1 MKCLEKSAKTVDL
14 AVELACKELGIAR
27 EDAEYE
33 VLDPGSKGVLGLF
46 GGKEAV
52 VKVIVPDNP
61 GEDAIAFLQPIF
73 EKLKVHPSHTIEEKD
88 DSLWIS
94 FSGTGLGAV
103 IGRRG
108 ETLDALQYLTNLA
121 VNRQF
126 EEKTRIILDVEG
138 YRSSR
143 EETLANLARKM
154 ADKVRRTGKDVMLEP
169 MSPHERRII
178 HIALQDQKG
187 IKTFSLGEEPYRKV
201 VIKKTYNNDRGEKRT
216 KSE

>member
-1 MKCLEKSAKTVDL
+1 MKYLEKSAKTVNL

-27 EDAEYE
+27 EDADYE

-46 GGKEAV
+46 GGKDAV
-52 VKVIVPDNP
+52 VRVNLPHNP
-61 GEDAIAFLQPIF
+61 GEDAVAFLKPIF
-73 EKLKVHPSHTIEEKD
+73 EQLKVHPTHRIEEKD
-88 DSLWIS
+88 GSLWIS
-94 FSGTGLGAV
+94 FAGERLGAI

-138 YRSSR
+138 YRKSR
-143 EETLANLARKM
+143 EETLSNLARKM

-169 MSPHERRII
+169 MSPHERRVI
-178 HIALQDQKG
+178 HIALQEEKG

-201 VIKKTYNNDRGEKRT
+201 VIKRTYEKNDRHDSK
-216 KSE
+216 